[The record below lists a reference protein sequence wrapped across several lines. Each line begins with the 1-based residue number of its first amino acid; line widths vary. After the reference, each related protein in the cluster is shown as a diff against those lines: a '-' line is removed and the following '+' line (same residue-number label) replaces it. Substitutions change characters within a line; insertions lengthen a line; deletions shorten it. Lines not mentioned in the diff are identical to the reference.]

1 MLTITPAEKADIT
14 HIVCPYCKERLAR
27 VGISKGSKIV
37 GLTFKCRKCG
47 KLWNVKTE

>member
-1 MLTITPAEKADIT
+1 MLNITPAEKSDVT
-14 HIVCPYCKERLAR
+14 HIVCPHCKEKLTRIGLQ
-27 VGISKGSKIV
+27 KNSKIE